1 MIWSWCWCT
10 HKQDYRGE
18 FNGGSPAGAGTHGD
32 VVPREAARD
41 TPGTWHGW
49 VGMRDGHSRRGHSR
63 DPILLCL
70 LLPLQV
76 FWSENHFIMSS
87 SSEFLLRQLVGVP
100 VEPPLERRV
109 LSYLDMKLSIG
120 MAEFLS
126 PVGRSPGGNRTGE
139 KRQRQEC

>member
-1 MIWSWCWCT
+1 M
-10 HKQDYRGE
+10 
-18 FNGGSPAGAGTHGD
+18 GGH
-32 VVPREAARD
+32 ARRPQEKRPF
-41 TPGTWHGW
+41 TGSHP
-49 VGMRDGHSRRGHSR
+49 
-63 DPILLCL
+63 PL

-87 SSEFLLRQLVGVP
+87 SSEFLLRQLVGLP

-126 PVGRSPGGNRTGE
+126 PVGRSPGGDRTGE
-139 KRQRQEC
+139 KRPQHQC